1 MIHIYKN
8 EKKRIVIIGAGFAG
22 LKLARKLMKTKY
34 EILLIDKYN
43 FHQFQP
49 LFYQVASAGLD
60 PGSISFPLRKIFQQ
74 SKNVSIRLCEAKE
87 LDTQNRTVITTIG
100 KIDYD
105 YLVLALG
112 TDTNYFGMSSVY
124 EKALSMKSTPEAL
137 QIRNTLLNNL
147 EKALVTDDSEE
158 RVGLMN
164 IAIVGGGATGV
175 ELAGALSEMRK
186 FVLPHDYPELD
197 FKTMNIYLI
206 EAGSSILASMSN
218 HAQRKALQYLKKL
231 GIEVMLDTTVK
242 DYDGQFVYINDQKI
256 ACRTFIWAAGVI
268 ANKLTGLNEKSL
280 LKNNRIKTDRF
291 NLVEGYDSIF
301 AIGDAA
307 YMTEPK
313 FPKGHPQVA
322 QVAIQQADNLGDN
335 LKRKLLNKE
344 FKEFRYKDLGSMAT
358 VGRNLAVV
366 DLKHFK
372 ISGLFA
378 WLFWLFVHL
387 MAIVGV
393 KNKLFIFINWVVN
406 YFTLDQSLRLIINTP
421 NKSEFIIQI

>member
-1 MIHIYKN
+1 MMHIQKN

-22 LKLARKLMKTKY
+22 LRLARKLMKTEY

-60 PGSISFPLRKIFQQ
+60 PGSISFPLRKIFKH
-74 SKNVSIRLCEAKE
+74 SHNVSIRLCEAKE
-87 LDTQNRTVITTIG
+87 IDTQNNTLLTTIG

-105 YLVLALG
+105 YLVMAQG
-112 TDTNYFGMSSVY
+112 TDTNYFGMSSIY

-147 EKALVTDDSEE
+147 EEALVTDDVED
-158 RVGLMN
+158 RVALMN

-186 FVLPHDYPELD
+186 YVLPHDYPELD
-197 FKTMNIYLI
+197 FRTMNIYLI
-206 EAGSSILASMSN
+206 EASSSILSSMSS
-218 HAQRKALQYLKKL
+218 HAQSKAIQYLKKL
-231 GIEVMLDTTVK
+231 NIEVMLDTVVK
-242 DYDGQFVYINDQKI
+242 DYDGQFVYIKNQKI
-256 ACRTFIWAAGVI
+256 ACRTFIWAAGVTV
-268 ANKLTGLNEKSL
+268 NKVKGINETCL
-280 LKNNRIKTDRF
+280 IKNNRIKTDRF
-291 NLVEGYDSIF
+291 NLVEGHDSIF

-307 YMTEPK
+307 YMAEPK
-313 FPKGHPQVA
+313 FPNGHPQVA
-322 QVAIQQADNLGDN
+322 QVAIQQADNLANN

-344 FKEFRYKDLGSMAT
+344 LQEFTYKDLGSMAT

-366 DLKHFK
+366 DLKHFN
-372 ISGLFA
+372 ISGFFA

-393 KNKLFIFINWVVN
+393 KNKLFIFINWVIN

-421 NKSEFIIQI
+421 NKTKKK

>member
-1 MIHIYKN
+1 MIHIRKTN
-8 EKKRIVIIGAGFAG
+8 KKRIVIIGAGFAG
-22 LKLARKLMKTKY
+22 LKLARKLMKTQY
-34 EILLIDKYN
+34 EIILIDKYN

-60 PGSISFPLRKIFQQ
+60 PGSISFPLRKIFQH

-87 LDTQNRTVITTIG
+87 IDTQNNTVLTTIG

-105 YLVLALG
+105 FLVLAQG
-112 TDTNYFGMSSVY
+112 TDTNYFGMNSIY

-147 EKALVTDDSEE
+147 ERALVTDDPEE
-158 RVGLMN
+158 RGALMN

-197 FKTMNIYLI
+197 FKTMNIYLL
-206 EAGSSILASMSN
+206 EAGANILSSMSK
-218 HAQRKALQYLKKL
+218 HAQSKALQYLKKL
-231 GIEVMLDTTVK
+231 GIEVMLDTAVK

-256 ACRTFIWAAGVI
+256 SSRNFIWAAGVI
-268 ANKLTGLNEKSL
+268 TNKIFGINETCQT
-280 LKNNRIKTDRF
+280 KNNRIRTDRY

-301 AIGDAA
+301 VIGDAA
-307 YMTEPK
+307 YMTEPNY
-313 FPKGHPQVA
+313 PKGHPQVA
-322 QVAIQQADNLGDN
+322 QVAIQQANNLGNN
-335 LKRKLLNKE
+335 LKRKILNKE
-344 FKEFRYKDLGSMAT
+344 FKEFKYKDLGSMAT

-421 NKSEFIIQI
+421 SKSKIK

>member
-1 MIHIYKN
+1 
-8 EKKRIVIIGAGFAG
+8 
-22 LKLARKLMKTKY
+22 
-34 EILLIDKYN
+34 
-43 FHQFQP
+43 
-49 LFYQVASAGLD
+49 
-60 PGSISFPLRKIFQQ
+60 
-74 SKNVSIRLCEAKE
+74 
-87 LDTQNRTVITTIG
+87 
-100 KIDYD
+100 
-105 YLVLALG
+105 
-112 TDTNYFGMSSVY
+112 
-124 EKALSMKSTPEAL
+124 
-137 QIRNTLLNNL
+137 
-147 EKALVTDDSEE
+147 
-158 RVGLMN
+158 MN

-206 EAGSSILASMSN
+206 EAGSSILSTMSN

-242 DYDGQFVYINDQKI
+242 DYDGQFVYIYDQKI

-280 LKNNRIKTDRF
+280 LKNNRIRTDRF

-322 QVAIQQADNLGDN
+322 QVAIQQADNLGNN

-344 FKEFRYKDLGSMAT
+344 FKEFTYKDLGSMAT

-366 DLKHFK
+366 DLKHLK
-372 ISGLFA
+372 ISGLLA

-421 NKSEFIIQI
+421 NKSQKK